1 MSDLVAPAAAEVAT
15 EVVEPQASLAM
26 TDASPNN
33 LEASPTPVGNETK
46 DGTALWMR
54 RGDRLF
60 VTLLCTVLLI
70 GLGVKW
76 VQLTRW
82 GIAPV
87 TLSSPK
93 PDEYYYSL
101 DINTASWVEWSQLE
115 GIGEKTARRIVADRE
130 ERGLFRNAADVSR
143 VPGIRPVILE
153 KIKPFLQ
160 GGTEK
165 AEPASAP

>member
-1 MSDLVAPAAAEVAT
+1 MSDLVGSTAAEIVT
-15 EVVEPQASLAM
+15 EVVQPPASLVTAD
-26 TDASPNN
+26 TSPDN
-33 LEASPTPVGNETK
+33 LEASPLPVGKNSD
-46 DGTALWMR
+46 DGSALWLR

-60 VTLLCTVLLI
+60 VTLLCAVLLI
-70 GLGVKW
+70 GLGFKW
-76 VQLTRW
+76 GQLTRW

-87 TLSSPK
+87 KLSSPK

-130 ERGLFRNAADVSR
+130 ERGPFRNAADVSR

-160 GGTEK
+160 GGTDLSES
-165 AEPASAP
+165 PSNP